1 MAKWY
6 SILYKNQPCFIY
18 VCITSYLSRNNV
30 LIMRLTNCCC
40 GPDVQLYVL
49 PSQHGDRWHVD
60 FCFGLLTPRIIVRV
74 GPAESY
80 LGDRNPSLLS
90 FLPCNL
96 FSRLVWRCIVA
107 EPLRKSTATSRW
119 RRIWVTVI
127 NTPTSWCS
135 VMPANCFQTTK
146 RLFTTSRENILF
158 HGWGTR
164 ASWLIGR
171 LNKLRPKHY
180 ANHLPCPLACFR
192 IHGTSWELV
201 LQKLGNTCYSRRVY
215 YLLPGS
221 LFLDVPNRKCSVK
234 FPK

>member
-1 MAKWY
+1 
-6 SILYKNQPCFIY
+6 
-18 VCITSYLSRNNV
+18 
-30 LIMRLTNCCC
+30 MRLTNCCC
-40 GPDVQLYVL
+40 GPDMQLYVL

-74 GPAESY
+74 GPSESD
-80 LGDRNPSLLS
+80 LVGRNPSL
-90 FLPCNL
+90 FHHYYFFFRVNL
-96 FSRLVWRCIVA
+96 FSRLVLRCIVA
-107 EPLRKSTATSRW
+107 EPQRKSTATSRW

-135 VMPANCFQTTK
+135 VMPANCFLTTK

-180 ANHLPCPLACFR
+180 ANHLLSVSVF
-192 IHGTSWELV
+192 
-201 LQKLGNTCYSRRVY
+201 QDSRDLSGICLTEAWK
-215 YLLPGS
+215 YLLLTTNV
-221 LFLDVPNRKCSVK
+221 LFPAW
-234 FPK
+234 

>member
-1 MAKWY
+1 MFYICLYNVIFVSQQCFNNAINKLLLRTGYAAVRTSVSTWRPMARR
-6 SILYKNQPCFIY
+6 ILFWAVNSTDYRKSWTGWKLFGWQKP
-18 VCITSYLSRNNV
+18 ITV
-30 LIMRLTNCCC
+30 
-40 GPDVQLYVL
+40 P
-49 PSQHGDRWHVD
+49 P
-60 FCFGLLTPRIIVRV
+60 
-74 GPAESY
+74 
-80 LGDRNPSLLS
+80 LLS

-192 IHGTSWELV
+192 IQGTSWEIV